1 MLRSLG
7 WILPHCILFSL
18 LSLPFGFVVVSRFVV
33 GRMATNPS
41 LYSNFDLSNGDTFVP
56 GIAGISFPQTEPSQG
71 HYSGSSWDSTS
82 DQYLQQDTTV
92 QAHKAHGYESFTPLA
107 LAQMARSGRNPRRGS
122 NLFSDLPSTPTESV
136 SMSRFNSQDSIGGIS
151 QRSDY
156 YNHPRS
162 TNMYPNISQMSYR
175 MSSASS
181 DITGRSHS
189 PASSAFYP
197 TTQTMDFQASD
208 NYTYQTGDGLS
219 GDYPLYADSA
229 ISMSNTTADGLLTE
243 DQSYSLYQTN
253 PEDITFTTSMD
264 NAHGSLADTSSLL
277 RESVIYN
284 PQPSD
289 ETPITW
295 DNQTYI
301 ESRKSSP
308 ALEDWAM
315 VPQLTRATNS
325 PLDYS
330 PSLEGKS
337 PAYSEELPELLDLPA
352 FDAASSKS
360 SRKSLGV
367 RHPKVAGDI
376 LSSRNGRLG
385 DVDGHEEP
393 VQVIRRTSGE
403 MDNSARD
410 HPLYHNATAG
420 PDGLYHCPWEG
431 DASCQ
436 HKPEKLKCNYEY
448 DPILLNLGGPELMK
462 WCHSKYVDSHLK
474 PYRCKMAT
482 CENLSFSS
490 TACLLRHEREAHAMH
505 GHGDKPYL
513 CKYEGCERGVAGNG
527 FPRHWNLRDH
537 MKRVHNDPGT
547 SSRSDPDSKSQ
558 SSSGT
563 HKGSRK
569 RKTEPSDF
577 RLQKA
582 AQMKKVQAPRQVS
595 PRVQPRPASS
605 PESSLVDRY
614 RQTEQRLLETVKQL
628 HDPKNTSNMQ
638 FLRDASDCIKLMAQT
653 TQRLHGSSSPRRF
666 SEQSG

>member
-1 MLRSLG
+1 MLITKQLK
-7 WILPHCILFSL
+7 
-18 LSLPFGFVVVSRFVV
+18 SRQNDFC
-33 GRMATNPS
+33 A
-41 LYSNFDLSNGDTFVP
+41 FDISSGGAFVP
-56 GIAGISFPQTEPSQG
+56 GITGISFSQTEPTQG
-71 HYSGSSWDSTS
+71 HYSGSSWDNTS
-82 DQYLQQDTTV
+82 DQYLQQDSTV
-92 QAHKAHGYESFTPLA
+92 QSHKPHGFENFTPLA

-122 NLFSDLPSTPTESV
+122 NIFSDSPATPTESV
-136 SMSRFNSQDSIGGIS
+136 SMSRFNSQDSIGAIS
-151 QRSDY
+151 QRSTNY
-156 YNHPRS
+156 YDHNRS
-162 TNMYPNISQMSYR
+162 TSLYPNISQMSFR

-197 TTQTMDFQASD
+197 ATQTMDFQAMD
-208 NYTYQTGDGLS
+208 NYSYQNGDDLS
-219 GDYPLYADSA
+219 VDYPLYADSA
-229 ISMSNTTADGLLTE
+229 ISMSNGAADGLLTE
-243 DQSYSLYQTN
+243 DQSYGLYQTS
-253 PEDITFTTSMD
+253 PEDITFTTSLE
-264 NAHGSLADTSSLL
+264 NGHGSLADPNSIL
-277 RESVIYN
+277 RDSVIYN
-284 PQPSD
+284 PQNSN
-289 ETPITW
+289 ETSITW
-295 DNQTYI
+295 DNQTFM

-308 ALEDWAM
+308 ALEEWAM
-315 VPQLTRATNS
+315 VPQLTRTTNS

-330 PSLEGKS
+330 PILEGKS
-337 PAYSEELPELLDLPA
+337 PRYAQDLPEMMDLPPY
-352 FDAASSKS
+352 DAASSKS
-360 SRKSLGV
+360 SRKSVGV
-367 RHPKVAGDI
+367 RNPKV
-376 LSSRNGRLG
+376 

-403 MDNSARD
+403 IDNSARD

-436 HKPEKLKCNYEY
+436 HRPEKLKCNY
-448 DPILLNLGGPELMK
+448 D
-462 WCHSKYVDSHLK
+462 KYVDSHLK
-474 PYRCKMAT
+474 PYRCKMST

-513 CKYEGCERGVAGNG
+513 CTYEGCERGQAGNG

-558 SSSGT
+558 SSTGT

-569 RKTEPSDF
+569 RKTETSDT
-577 RLQKA
+577 RLHKA
-582 AQMKKVQAPRQVS
+582 GQVKKVQAPRQVS

-605 PESSLVDRY
+605 PESSLIDRY

-628 HDPKNTSNMQ
+628 HDPKNASNMR
-638 FLRDASDCIKLMAQT
+638 FLRDATECIKLMAQT
-653 TQRLHGSSSPRRF
+653 TQRIHGSSSPRRF